1 MNHPTTV
8 WYLAQAK
15 LDDLERELERPHL
28 PRAPRPRLRE
38 RVAAHL
44 PHRQRTAQAAPVGCA
59 GLPMGCAA

>member
-15 LDDLERELERPHL
+15 LDDLERELERPRL
-28 PRAPRPRLRE
+28 PRAPRPGLLE

-44 PHRQRTAQAAPVGCA
+44 PHRQRAAEVVPGCA